1 MKARLTMVSN
11 SSGISGGFTRAYAF
25 FKKDIL
31 EVLRQPRLILT
42 LVIGPFLILFLFGVG
57 FDPDPPVLKTVVVAP
72 PESGISERSS
82 DLAAALGSQAQLVGV
97 VGTVD
102 EATTMIDSRQAN
114 IAVVIPEGAVE
125 TVRSGEQAVITILHD
140 QIDPFE
146 ASVVELFAVGAVDQ
160 VNREVLQ
167 DLVIMGQQEAEAVEE
182 PLPAARAAVEAMESA
197 ARSEDDEAFESGR
210 SDLEAVLDNLAAE
223 LGPTRSV
230 LDRVNEQTTGS
241 EATGSP
247 LDSALA
253 RVEGLEGSTSEER
266 ASELEALQTD
276 LNELETVLEE
286 FQAMEPAVLVSPF
299 RGAAT
304 NYRNLDVVDMHYYI
318 PGVVSLL
325 VQHLTLTFAA
335 LSLVKERTQ
344 GAIELFRVSPL
355 SGGEA
360 LAGKY
365 LANIVI
371 GLLVGGALTAAAVF
385 AFDFYPAG
393 SWVWYGLSVL
403 LVVLAAQGMGF
414 ILSALAKT
422 ESQAVQYAMITLL
435 VSIFFCGFFIS
446 IDRLLPTVR
455 PVSFLLPATY
465 GIRALQQVSFWGRA
479 PSWELIGGGVVLAL
493 VLALLALALMR
504 RSVRAA
510 QPTRREARA
519 LEKATA

>member
-1 MKARLTMVSN
+1 MADN

-102 EATTMIDSRQAN
+102 EATAMIDSRQAN
-114 IAVVIPEGAVE
+114 IAVVIPEDAVA
-125 TVRSGEQAVITILHD
+125 TVRAGEQAVITILHD

-182 PLPAARAAVEAMESA
+182 PLPAARAAVEAMERA
-197 ARSEDDEAFESGR
+197 ARTEDDEAFESGR
-210 SDLEAVLDNLAAE
+210 GDLEAVLSNLAAE

-247 LDSALA
+247 LDSVLA

-266 ASELEALQTD
+266 ATELEALQTD
-276 LNELETVLEE
+276 LDELETVLEE

-299 RGAAT
+299 RGAAN
-304 NYRNLDVVDMHYYI
+304 NYRDLDVVDMHYYI

-371 GLLVGGALTAAAVF
+371 GLLVGAALTAAAVF

-393 SWVWYGLSVL
+393 SWLWYGLSVL

-479 PSWELIGGGVVLAL
+479 PSWELIGGG
-493 VLALLALALMR
+493 
-504 RSVRAA
+504 
-510 QPTRREARA
+510 
-519 LEKATA
+519 

>member
-1 MKARLTMVSN
+1 MKARLTMVNN

-82 DLAAALGSQAQLVGV
+82 DLAAALGSQAQLIGV

-102 EATTMIDSRQAN
+102 EATAMIDSRQAN
-114 IAVVIPEGAVE
+114 IAVVIPENAVE
-125 TVRSGEQAVITILHD
+125 SVRSGEQAVITILHD

-182 PLPAARAAVEAMESA
+182 PLPAARAAVEAMETA
-197 ARSEDDEAFESGR
+197 ARTEDDEAFESGR
-210 SDLEAVLDNLAAE
+210 SELEAVLSNLAAE

-241 EATGSP
+241 EAAGSP
-247 LDSALA
+247 LDSVLA

-266 ASELEALQTD
+266 ATELEALQTD

-299 RGAAT
+299 RGAAS

-344 GAIELFRVSPL
+344 GSIELFRVSPL

-371 GLLVGGALTAAAVF
+371 GLLVGAALTAAAVF

-393 SWVWYGLSVL
+393 SWLWYGLSVL

-519 LEKATA
+519 LEKAAA

>member
-1 MKARLTMVSN
+1 
-11 SSGISGGFTRAYAF
+11 
-25 FKKDIL
+25 
-31 EVLRQPRLILT
+31 
-42 LVIGPFLILFLFGVG
+42 
-57 FDPDPPVLKTVVVAP
+57 
-72 PESGISERSS
+72 
-82 DLAAALGSQAQLVGV
+82 
-97 VGTVD
+97 
-102 EATTMIDSRQAN
+102 
-114 IAVVIPEGAVE
+114 
-125 TVRSGEQAVITILHD
+125 
-140 QIDPFE
+140 
-146 ASVVELFAVGAVDQ
+146 
-160 VNREVLQ
+160 
-167 DLVIMGQQEAEAVEE
+167 
-182 PLPAARAAVEAMESA
+182 
-197 ARSEDDEAFESGR
+197 
-210 SDLEAVLDNLAAE
+210 
-223 LGPTRSV
+223 
-230 LDRVNEQTTGS
+230 
-241 EATGSP
+241 
-247 LDSALA
+247 
-253 RVEGLEGSTSEER
+253 
-266 ASELEALQTD
+266 
-276 LNELETVLEE
+276 
-286 FQAMEPAVLVSPF
+286 
-299 RGAAT
+299 
-304 NYRNLDVVDMHYYI
+304 VVDMHYYI

-519 LEKATA
+519 LEKAAA

>member
-1 MKARLTMVSN
+1 MADPQ
-11 SSGISGGFTRAYAF
+11 GISGGFTRGFAF
-25 FKKDIL
+25 FKKDVL
-31 EVLRQPRLILT
+31 EVLRQPRLLLT

-57 FDPDPPVLKTVVVAP
+57 FNPDPPVLKTVVVAP

-82 DLAAALGSQAQLVGV
+82 DLAAALGSQADLVGV

-102 EATTMIDSRQAN
+102 EAIAMIDSRQAS
-114 IAVVIPEGAVE
+114 IAVVIPEDAVE

-146 ASVVELFAVGAVDQ
+146 AGVVELFAVGAVDQ

-167 DLVIMGQQEAEAVEE
+167 DLVIMGQSEAGQVEE
-182 PLPAARAAVEAMESA
+182 PLPEARAAVEVMEQA
-197 ARSEDDEAFESGR
+197 ARAEDEEAFESGR
-210 SDLEAVLDNLAAE
+210 SELEAALSNLAAE
-223 LGPTRSV
+223 LGPSRSV
-230 LDRVNEQTTGS
+230 LNRVNEQTTGS
-241 EATGSP
+241 EAASGP
-247 LDSALA
+247 LDSALT

-266 ASELEALQTD
+266 AAELEALQAD
-276 LNELETVLEE
+276 LNELETALEE
-286 FQAMEPAVLVSPF
+286 FRAMEPAVLISPF
-299 RGAAT
+299 RGEAS
-304 NYRNLDVVDMHYYI
+304 NYRNLDVVDMHFYI

-335 LSLVKERTQ
+335 LSLVKERSQ

-355 SGGEA
+355 SGGEM

-371 GLLVGGALTAAAVF
+371 GLLVGAALTAAAVF
-385 AFDFYPAG
+385 AFEFRPAG
-393 SWVWYGLSVL
+393 SWLWYGFSVL
-403 LVVLAAQGMGF
+403 LVVLAAQGIGF
-414 ILSALAKT
+414 VLSALART

-446 IDRLLPTVR
+446 IDRLLPSVR
-455 PVSFLLPATY
+455 PVSYLLPATY
-465 GIRALQQVSFWGRA
+465 GIRALQEVSFWGRA
-479 PSWELIGGGVVLAL
+479 PSWELIGGVVVLAL

-510 QPTRREARA
+510 KPTRREARA
-519 LEKATA
+519 LERAAA